1 MQVAKPLATQ
11 SNPLEEEGVLLPRP
25 KLANSPAGEKTSCL
39 FFHLLPL
46 LGNQAISQG
55 LLSPLRGE
63 DNKKSLGGRKEIK
76 KKKKGNKRSY
86 IFFIPLC
93 EIYFFSPNNNNDLP
107 IEGQNLNH

>member
-1 MQVAKPLATQ
+1 MAKPLATQ

-76 KKKKGNKRSY
+76 KKKKGTKDLTYFSSLY
-86 IFFIPLC
+86 VKSIFF
-93 EIYFFSPNNNNDLP
+93 LP
-107 IEGQNLNH
+107 TITMTSL